1 MNLVDRVK
9 RILLSARTE
18 WAAIEAERTTP
29 AALYTGYI
37 APLAAIGPIAQLIG
51 NSVFGNPTPF
61 GGRVRAPFGS
71 VLTGAILSY
80 VLMLAGTYVLAL
92 IIDALA
98 PTFSGQ
104 RNQIQALK
112 LAAYSLT
119 AAWLAGIFAL
129 IPELRL
135 LGLLGLYSLY
145 LLYVGL
151 PVLMKPSG
159 DKTLPYTAVVVVA
172 AFVLFLII
180 GSVAGRFTGIPH
192 AWVTVP

>member
-1 MNLVDRVK
+1 
-9 RILLSARTE
+9 
-18 WAAIEAERTTP
+18 
-29 AALYTGYI
+29 
-37 APLAAIGPIAQLIG
+37 
-51 NSVFGNPTPF
+51 
-61 GGRVRAPFGS
+61 
-71 VLTGAILSY
+71 
-80 VLMLAGTYVLAL
+80 MLAGTYVLAL
-92 IIDALA
+92 VIDALA

-104 RNQIQALK
+104 RSQIQALK

-145 LLYVGL
+145 LLYGGL

-180 GSVAGRFTGIPH
+180 GSVAGRFTGMPH